1 MGTLTEKMAL
11 RKRARSM
18 FWLSLAL
25 YIASIAVSFLAAGGK
40 SLALIAALGSLGLQ
54 LAGGIVCIVGLAWY
68 SRSKGQSKWL
78 GTLGL
83 LGWLGWLIVKY
94 AIRDEW
100 IPSMEPVTGAATP
113 YPRGAAPAPTY
124 EVESWE
130 PTTVS
135 APPAPAQFEAPVAPP
150 VAAPV
155 APPAAS
161 SSVAAA
167 AASFQAPVAPP
178 AAVEPTKRP
187 PTPVQDHPLRRPA
200 IPERAATANSSW

>member
-1 MGTLTEKMAL
+1 MAL

-25 YIASIAVSFLAAGGK
+25 YIASMAVSFLAAGGK

-100 IPSMEPVTGAATP
+100 IPNMEPIAGAATP
-113 YPRGAAPAPTY
+113 YPRGAGAAPAY
-124 EVESWE
+124 EVETWE

-150 VAAPV
+150 VA
-155 APPAAS
+155 PPAAS

-167 AASFQAPVAPP
+167 AASFQQPVAPP
-178 AAVEPTKRP
+178 AAAAEPAKRP